1 MGRWSVAGLL
11 LVAMVVG
18 CSGRPEL
25 IPNSDKSLR
34 KSSAELA
41 ADAARRFPY
50 PTLAVTGEAQAR
62 AQIGYALNRLEVV
75 NLSDEVWTDVTIWV
89 NGSYVVNLPTMTPR
103 KLVSIPFQAL
113 FNETGQYFPLNNK
126 RIEKVEIL
134 REGKVYSVP
143 SQLAD

>member
-1 MGRWSVAGLL
+1 MGRWSVAGLMVL
-11 LVAMVVG
+11 AMLVG

-25 IPNSDKSLR
+25 IPNNDKSLR

-50 PTLAVTGEAQAR
+50 PALTAEGNAQAR

-89 NGSYVVNLPTMTPR
+89 NGGYVVNLPTMAPK

-113 FNETGQYFPLNNK
+113 FNDSGRYFPLNNQ

-134 REGKVYSVP
+134 REGKLYTVP